1 MNIFFIV
8 YLWVIIYI
16 YNLLYDVIIN
26 ENDLLWFS
34 TWKAIF
40 DMDKN
45 KEWYV
50 FLKETDMGINDHVY
64 MKIISHLEK

>member
-1 MNIFFIV
+1 
-8 YLWVIIYI
+8 
-16 YNLLYDVIIN
+16 
-26 ENDLLWFS
+26 
-34 TWKAIF
+34 
-40 DMDKN
+40 MDKN